1 MTGSSKIR
9 VMRRVILACT
19 LAVMLTAAPAR
30 MQQPREQVDVSD
42 LGPQVGETI
51 PDFSLPDQNGTVWT
65 RESIVG
71 TNGAMIVFHRSADW

>member
-1 MTGSSKIR
+1 MSR
-9 VMRRVILACT
+9 VMLVFALAI
-19 LAVMLTAAPAR
+19 VLTAGLAH
-30 MQQPREQVDVSD
+30 MQESRAAIDVSA

>member
-1 MTGSSKIR
+1 
-9 VMRRVILACT
+9 MRRVILACT
-19 LAVMLTAAPAR
+19 LAVMLTVAPAR
-30 MQQPREQVDVSD
+30 MQQPREQVDVSA

>member
-1 MTGSSKIR
+1 M
-9 VMRRVILACT
+9 LACA
-19 LAVMLTAAPAR
+19 LAILLPTGLAHMQEPRAAI
-30 MQQPREQVDVSD
+30 DVSA
-42 LGPQVGETI
+42 LGPQIGETV

>member
-1 MTGSSKIR
+1 MSR
-9 VMRRVILACT
+9 VMLAFA
-19 LAVMLTAAPAR
+19 LAIVLPAGLAHMQESRAAI
-30 MQQPREQVDVSD
+30 DVSA

-51 PDFSLPDQNGTVWT
+51 PDFNLPDQNGTVWT